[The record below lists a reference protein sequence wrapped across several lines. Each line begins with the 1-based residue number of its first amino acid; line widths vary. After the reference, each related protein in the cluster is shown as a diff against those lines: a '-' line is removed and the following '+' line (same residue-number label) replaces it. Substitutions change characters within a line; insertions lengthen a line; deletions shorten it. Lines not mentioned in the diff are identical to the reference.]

1 MTEKQPKNAAENRKA
16 RFNYTIVDTL
26 EAGIVLAGSEVK
38 SLRAGKAQITDAYAD
53 DRGGELWLLNSYI
66 PEYEKAS
73 IFQHDPRRPRKLLL
87 HRKEVEKL
95 SGQIRVKGMTVV
107 ALSIYFNA
115 RGIAKVQLGL
125 AKGKTHGDKRDTI
138 KDREWQRE
146 KERELKDR

>member
-1 MTEKQPKNAAENRKA
+1 MTEKQHRNAAENRKA

-73 IFQHDPRRPRKLLL
+73 HFQHDPRRPRKLLL
-87 HRKEVEKL
+87 HRREVEKL
-95 SGQIRVKGMTVV
+95 TGQIRVKGMTVV
-107 ALSIYFNA
+107 ALSIYFNS